1 VDGPNDRDDETPVSP
16 FRSDLVA
23 GQVAIVT
30 GGATGLGADV
40 SRVLCEHGAVV
51 VICSR
56 KEENLAA
63 TSEALR
69 ADGHDCRYVVCDVRQ
84 PDQVE
89 AVVARTLEWHGRL
102 DIVVNNAAGNFPVM
116 IDDLSYN
123 GFKTVVDIDLLGT
136 YNVSKAA
143 YEAWLRDHGG
153 AIVNVTAAIQYTGMA
168 MQAHVS
174 SAKAGIDALTRT
186 CAIEWGPR
194 GIRTNVMAPGGMAG
208 TEGMRRFEGVR
219 SESRATNPLGR
230 IAHVREMSH
239 AVLYLA
245 SDASSYVNGELLVVD
260 GGGWLSRGPLPARR

>member
-1 VDGPNDRDDETPVSP
+1 VTTPDDPPISP
-16 FRSDLVA
+16 FRPDIVA
-23 GQVAIVT
+23 GRVAVVT

-40 SRVLCEHGAVV
+40 SRVLCEHGAAV

-63 TSEALR
+63 TTAALQ
-69 ADGHDCRYVVCDVRQ
+69 ADGHDCRYVVCDVRK
-84 PDQVE
+84 PEQVE
-89 AVVARTLEWHGRL
+89 EVIARTLEWHGRL

-168 MQAHVS
+168 RQAHVTA
-174 SAKAGIDALTRT
+174 AKAGIDALTRT
-186 CAIEWGPR
+186 CAIEWGPH
-194 GIRTNVMAPGGMAG
+194 GIRCNVMAPGGMRG
-208 TEGMRRFEGVR
+208 TEGMRRFEGL
-219 SESRATNPLGR
+219 SGEPGATNPLGR
-230 IAHVREMSH
+230 IAHVREMSY

-260 GGGWLSRGPLPARR
+260 GGGWLSRGSS

>member
-1 VDGPNDRDDETPVSP
+1 MTDTDRVPVSP
-16 FRSDLVA
+16 FRSDLMA
-23 GQVAIVT
+23 GRVAIVT

-40 SRVLCEHGAVV
+40 SRVFCEHGGAV

-63 TSEALR
+63 TAGQLGDE
-69 ADGHDCRYVVCDVRQ
+69 GFDCRYVVCDVRV
-84 PDQVE
+84 PEQVE
-89 AVVARTLEWHGRL
+89 AVVESTLGWHERL
-102 DIVVNNAAGNFPVM
+102 DVVVNNAAGNFPVM

-136 YNVSKAA
+136 YNMSKAA
-143 YEAWLRDHGG
+143 YEGWLRDNGG

-168 MQAHVS
+168 YQAHVA

-186 CAIEWGPR
+186 CALEWGPR

-208 TEGMRRFEGVR
+208 TEGMRRFEGL
-219 SESRATNPLGR
+219 SSGPSSTNPLRR
-230 IAHVREMSH
+230 IGHVREMSH

-245 SDASSYVNGELLVVD
+245 SDAASYVNGELLVVD
-260 GGGWLSRGPLPARR
+260 GGGWLSKGALTVGD